1 MGQGPR
7 GTRRSPGCELQRLLR
22 LLLLLSLARG
32 ASGEPGTD
40 GECGTP
46 GARDASQVWRRRV
59 GAWKDHRGGA
69 ARSTLGCPPGGMVG
83 CVVEAALLR
92 LTSPGVG
99 GVRWGLD
106 SGGGLGDR
114 RAAWREGKRVVL
126 QLPVAVAFA
135 GQIFDL

>member
-7 GTRRSPGCELQRLLR
+7 GTRRSPGCGLQRLLW

-46 GARDASQVWRRRV
+46 GARDASQVWRLRV
-59 GAWKDHRGGA
+59 GAWKDHGGGA
-69 ARSTLGCPPGGMVG
+69 ARSTPGCPLGTVG

-106 SGGGLGDR
+106 SGGGLGGR

-126 QLPVAVAFA
+126 KLPVAVAFA